1 MNLEGK
7 SKRDIAQQVAGKN
20 LKQAGYNGSV
30 IAGTGFGKTRV
41 LVNAAIEKV
50 NNGQNRVLVL
60 VPFDHLKDRFKTEF
74 INVLGRTFGVY
85 FWNTNVQTEC
95 YASIEKLDPTDY
107 CMILGDEIHLG
118 LTDRCM
124 EFYRR
129 AERLKIPMTFCT
141 ATLPEDPEY
150 RKRLLNIAP
159 PVYEITIDECVVQG
173 FVAPYSIQC
182 IGIDLT
188 DEEAKKYK
196 TVNANFGYWK
206 GKLGLDAF
214 RFANIILGNK
224 KAYNKNMIEAALG
237 FYRAIRQRK
246 KIIDHAMNKVFMAKE
261 VVNAIPGK
269 KLVFGGDNEFTDLLH
284 GSIDGSG
291 VYHSKVP
298 KKQRDAALDDFR
310 TGRIDVL
317 CSTKALNQ
325 GLDIPDASVG
335 VICGLT
341 SKSLTMI
348 QRVGRLVR
356 RDPADPDKTGN
367 VVIVY
372 VKDSQEEKWLHN
384 SLKDID
390 ASNVVWI
397 DANEYLVEENNDPVL
412 FQDTIDGP
420 HENQI

>member
-261 VVNAIPGK
+261 VVNALPGK

-397 DANEYLVEENNDPVL
+397 DANEYLVEENNDSVL

>member
-20 LKQAGYNGSV
+20 LKQTGYNGSV

-95 YASIEKLDPTDY
+95 YASIEKLNPTDY

-159 PVYEITIDECVVQG
+159 PVYEITIDECVAQG

-261 VVNAIPGK
+261 VVNAMPGK
-269 KLVFGGDNEFTDLLH
+269 KLVFGGDNDFTDLLH

-298 KKQRDAALDDFR
+298 KKQKDAALDDFR
-310 TGRIDVL
+310 TGRINVL

-356 RDPADPDKTGN
+356 RDPADPDKTGS

-397 DANEYLVEENNDPVL
+397 DADEYLVEENNDPVL
-412 FQDTIDGP
+412 FQDTIEDT
-420 HENQI
+420 HEKNN

>member
-310 TGRIDVL
+310 TGRINVL

>member
-261 VVNAIPGK
+261 VVNALPGK

-384 SLKDID
+384 SLRDID

>member
-214 RFANIILGNK
+214 RFANIIIGNK

-261 VVNAIPGK
+261 VVNALPGK

-284 GSIDGSG
+284 SSIDGSG

-310 TGRIDVL
+310 TGRINVL

>member
-1 MNLEGK
+1 MELEGK
-7 SKRDIAQQVAGKN
+7 SKRDIAQQIAGKN

-41 LVNAAIEKV
+41 LVNAGVEKV
-50 NNGQNRVLVL
+50 NNGPEKLLVL
-60 VPFDHLKDRFKTEF
+60 VPFDHLKDRFMTEF
-74 INVLGRTFGVY
+74 INVLGRTFGMY
-85 FWNTNVQTEC
+85 FWKANVQAEC
-95 YASIEKLDPTDY
+95 YASIDKLDPSEY
-107 CMILGDEIHLG
+107 CLILGDEIHLG

-124 EFYRR
+124 EFYRK
-129 AERLKIPMTFCT
+129 AERAGVPMTFCT

-159 PVYEITIDECVVQG
+159 PVYEITIDECVAQG
-173 FVAPYSIQC
+173 FVAPYTIEC
-182 IGIDLT
+182 VGIELT
-188 DEEAKKYK
+188 EKEAAKYK
-196 TVNANFGYWK
+196 TVNANFGFWK
-206 GKLGLDAF
+206 GKLGFDAF
-214 RFANIILGNK
+214 KFANIVLGNK
-224 KAYNKNMIEAALG
+224 KQYGKDMVEAALG

-246 KIIDHAMNKVFMAKE
+246 KIVDHAENKITMARLI
-261 VVNAIPGK
+261 VNTIEGK
-269 KLVFGGDNEFTDLLH
+269 KLVFGGDNAFTDLLH
-284 GSIDGSG
+284 QSINGSR
-291 VYHSKVP
+291 VYHSKITD
-298 KKQRDAALDDFR
+298 KNRKAALDDFR
-310 TGRIDVL
+310 TGRTDVL

-356 RDPADPDKTGN
+356 RDPKDPEKTGR

-372 VKDSQEEKWLHN
+372 VKNSQEQKWLTN

-397 DANEYLVEENNDPVL
+397 DANDYLVEEESDPVL

-420 HENQI
+420 HEKNI

>member
-124 EFYRR
+124 EFYRM

-224 KAYNKNMIEAALG
+224 KAYNKSMIEAALG

-261 VVNAIPGK
+261 VVNALSGK

-291 VYHSKVP
+291 VYHSKVS

>member
-261 VVNAIPGK
+261 VVNALSGK

>member
-95 YASIEKLDPTDY
+95 YASIEKLEPTDY

-261 VVNAIPGK
+261 VVNALPGK

>member
-261 VVNAIPGK
+261 VVNALPGK

-310 TGRIDVL
+310 TGRINVL